1 MKPRLSLSWK
11 IALLA
16 VINAMVV
23 TAVPL
28 VFAGLLFRVPP
39 ENFLVAPAVNRIL
52 NAAGQLGL
60 DLAETPTNGRKD
72 LLERFSK
79 ETGVDFLMVDS
90 QGRNLVNP
98 QLDLRPEVLREVTH
112 PRPPGRGGPPRGFG
126 GGGPRPPGPEGGP
139 GGRGSG
145 RPSLMFRAQIE
156 NPSEYWVGVRLP
168 VVRSTDNPPMPNA
181 FLLLRSDSFIGNGFF
196 FDPKPWIAL
205 TLAVITVSMIVWLPL
220 IRRLTHAIS
229 EMTRATGEIA
239 EGQFDTRLAFKRTD
253 EVGLLAASI
262 NSMST
267 QLAGFVKGQKRF
279 LADIAHELCAPVARM
294 QVALGILEQRA
305 EEKSREYVAD
315 VKDEAQHM
323 SQLINELMSF
333 SKAGMQ
339 AGETEIVK
347 VDVAET
353 IRRVLEREGTSDTTI
368 ENSIPSG
375 VFVSASPEPLFR
387 AISNLVRN
395 AIRYAGHAGPISISA
410 RNEGH
415 DTIITVADSGAGL
428 PEDELEQVFAPF
440 YRLEQ
445 SRGRD
450 KGGTGL
456 GLAIVKS
463 CVEACKGTVRA
474 HNRQP
479 SGLAVEI
486 RLRTSRTD

>member
-1 MKPRLSLSWK
+1 
-11 IALLA
+11 
-16 VINAMVV
+16 
-23 TAVPL
+23 
-28 VFAGLLFRVPP
+28 
-39 ENFLVAPAVNRIL
+39 
-52 NAAGQLGL
+52 
-60 DLAETPTNGRKD
+60 
-72 LLERFSK
+72 
-79 ETGVDFLMVDS
+79 
-90 QGRNLVNP
+90 
-98 QLDLRPEVLREVTH
+98 
-112 PRPPGRGGPPRGFG
+112 
-126 GGGPRPPGPEGGP
+126 
-139 GGRGSG
+139 
-145 RPSLMFRAQIE
+145 
-156 NPSEYWVGVRLP
+156 
-168 VVRSTDNPPMPNA
+168 MPNA

-323 SQLINELMSF
+323 SQMINELMSF

>member
-1 MKPRLSLSWK
+1 
-11 IALLA
+11 
-16 VINAMVV
+16 
-23 TAVPL
+23 
-28 VFAGLLFRVPP
+28 
-39 ENFLVAPAVNRIL
+39 
-52 NAAGQLGL
+52 
-60 DLAETPTNGRKD
+60 
-72 LLERFSK
+72 
-79 ETGVDFLMVDS
+79 
-90 QGRNLVNP
+90 
-98 QLDLRPEVLREVTH
+98 
-112 PRPPGRGGPPRGFG
+112 
-126 GGGPRPPGPEGGP
+126 
-139 GGRGSG
+139 
-145 RPSLMFRAQIE
+145 
-156 NPSEYWVGVRLP
+156 
-168 VVRSTDNPPMPNA
+168 
-181 FLLLRSDSFIGNGFF
+181 
-196 FDPKPWIAL
+196 
-205 TLAVITVSMIVWLPL
+205 
-220 IRRLTHAIS
+220 
-229 EMTRATGEIA
+229 
-239 EGQFDTRLAFKRTD
+239 
-253 EVGLLAASI
+253 
-262 NSMST
+262 
-267 QLAGFVKGQKRF
+267 
-279 LADIAHELCAPVARM
+279 
-294 QVALGILEQRA
+294 
-305 EEKSREYVAD
+305 VAD

-347 VDVAET
+347 VDVTET